1 MTTSAPPSGR
11 LRFGI
16 FLAPFHPVEEDP
28 TAAIDRDLELVEHL
42 DQLGYDEVWVGEHH
56 SGGYEII
63 ASPEVFIAAAA
74 ERTKQIRLGTGVVSL
89 PYHHPF
95 MVADR
100 MVQLDHMTRGRAM
113 FGMGPGALAGD
124 AYRMG
129 IDPRDQRRMM
139 NEAIDAIIPLVD
151 GETVTAKTDWFEL
164 REARLQLPSYSQPR
178 LEMAVA
184 SAKSPAGALA
194 AGRHG
199 LGMLSIGGTSDEAL
213 EAHVHNWRVYEESA
227 AEHGQIA
234 DRAIWRLV
242 SFAHIADT
250 REQARENVRF
260 GLERWAQYF
269 RDVTTFPIVP
279 DSIDDALEFL
289 VEQKMAVIGTPD
301 DAIAHIEKLLV
312 GTGGFGAF
320 MELAHNWA
328 DFAATRRHYE
338 LMARYVV
345 PHFQQKNE
353 LRRASYDY
361 SLENREAFVGFAAE
375 AVQNEI
381 DRLEAKRAA
390 AAGDD

>member
-1 MTTSAPPSGR
+1 MSTANSSAGQ

-42 DQLGYDEVWVGEHH
+42 DHLGYDEAWIGEHH

-95 MVADR
+95 MTADR
-100 MVQLDHMTRGRAM
+100 MMQLDHMTRGRVM

-139 NEAIDAIIPLVD
+139 HEAIDVLVPLID

-164 REARLQLPSYSQPR
+164 REARLQLSSYSQPR

-199 LGMLSIGGTSDEAL
+199 LGMLSIGGTSDTAM
-213 EAHVHNWRVYEESA
+213 EAHINNWGIYEESA
-227 AEHGQIA
+227 AEHGQVA
-234 DRAIWRLV
+234 DRANWRLV

-250 REQARENVRF
+250 REQAEQNVRF

-269 RDVTTFPIVP
+269 RDVTTFPVVP
-279 DSIDDALEFL
+279 AEIDDALEFM
-289 VEQKMAVIGTPD
+289 VENKMAAIGTPD
-301 DAIAHIEKLLV
+301 DAIAHIEKLLD

-320 MELAHNWA
+320 LELAHNWA
-328 DFAATRRHYE
+328 DFPATKRHYE
-338 LMARYVV
+338 LMARYVA
-345 PHFQQKNE
+345 PHFQGRNA
-353 LRRASYDY
+353 LRRASYDD
-361 SLENREAFVGFAAE
+361 SLENREAYIGLATE
-375 AVQNEI
+375 AVQIEI
-381 DRLEAKRAA
+381 DKLEAKRAA
-390 AAGDD
+390 AAGND